1 MTESSSLNTARGSFW
16 RFLTGEIPTFSVD
29 IIMPKRFK
37 GGATMAEGAF
47 YGEIL
52 TEAFAVEMF
61 VVKWL
66 FYFP

>member
-1 MTESSSLNTARGSFW
+1 
-16 RFLTGEIPTFSVD
+16 
-29 IIMPKRFK
+29 MPKRFN

-52 TEAFAVEMF
+52 TEAFTVEMF